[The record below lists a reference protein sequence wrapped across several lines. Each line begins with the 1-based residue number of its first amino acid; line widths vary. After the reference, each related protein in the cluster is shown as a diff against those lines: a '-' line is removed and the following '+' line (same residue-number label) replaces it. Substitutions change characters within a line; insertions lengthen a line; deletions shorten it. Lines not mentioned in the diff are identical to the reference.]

1 MVTFGRRLRAARKS
15 AKLTQAA
22 AAKKAGM
29 SQPTLSELENDTYP
43 TSTFTT
49 RLAHIYNVNARWLA
63 DGEGP
68 MQSDTPTVE
77 SSTPAQPA
85 RLWPFSSRI
94 SPEAYEALDAS
105 TKEDI
110 EDYVE
115 MKLSKA
121 AGTPRKSHAR
131 KAREAA

>member
-1 MVTFGRRLRAARKS
+1 
-15 AKLTQAA
+15 
-22 AAKKAGM
+22 M